1 MRRVVYSIIGI
12 VAAAA
17 IVIGINM
24 FADARLAGVRADL
37 TQGKIYTLSAGTKQ
51 IINSLKEPITL
62 RFFYSRRLGATV
74 PSYGTFADHVSE
86 MLEEYAAASSGK
98 IKVEL
103 YDPEPF
109 SDTEDHAV
117 AYGLQGVPVDN
128 AGNQVYFGL
137 AGSNLEDD
145 ERTIAF
151 FQPERERFLEY
162 DLTKLVYELSNPKRP
177 VVAVMS
183 SLPLDGDPRAM
194 MMAMRGQGGGGGQ
207 PYASTMLLRQTNQV
221 KTVATDAQ
229 VIDPDIQVLLVAE
242 AQNLSDATLYAIDQ
256 FVMRGG
262 RLMAMVDPWS
272 EAMAATPSPTGMPPT
287 DTGSNLKKLFD
298 AWGIVFDPTKVVGDL
313 TGAWRVRASPDERVQ
328 AVSYV
333 AWFNVRDGINH
344 DDPATA

>member
-86 MLEEYAAASSGK
+86 MLEEYAAASNGR

-145 ERTIAF
+145 ERTIPF
-151 FQPERERFLEY
+151 FQQERERFL
-162 DLTKLVYELSNPKRP
+162 
-177 VVAVMS
+177 
-183 SLPLDGDPRAM
+183 
-194 MMAMRGQGGGGGQ
+194 
-207 PYASTMLLRQTNQV
+207 
-221 KTVATDAQ
+221 
-229 VIDPDIQVLLVAE
+229 
-242 AQNLSDATLYAIDQ
+242 
-256 FVMRGG
+256 
-262 RLMAMVDPWS
+262 
-272 EAMAATPSPTGMPPT
+272 
-287 DTGSNLKKLFD
+287 
-298 AWGIVFDPTKVVGDL
+298 
-313 TGAWRVRASPDERVQ
+313 
-328 AVSYV
+328 
-333 AWFNVRDGINH
+333 
-344 DDPATA
+344 